1 MIVHAPR
8 DEASTA
14 AADEIGAQ
22 LASFL
27 TSLAGLPA
35 RKSKEKP
42 MRFVSFRSATS
53 VLATTALLLVAT
65 APSRAQTRAETLR
78 YVTGASVNTLEPN
91 IPGSTRESFALSMS
105 TYDRLVAFGRKQLN
119 GKWVFDL
126 DTITGELAESY
137 DVSPDGLKI
146 TFRLRK
152 DAKFQDGSPVT
163 AEDVK
168 WSLDRCVTA
177 PILGKAQLLTGSLTS
192 ADQFKVIDPL
202 TVEVTLP
209 KPDKL
214 ALPNLA
220 TVYPIIINS
229 KLAKEH
235 ATADDPWATAWLKE
249 HTAGS
254 GAYVV
259 ESFKPG
265 EQAILKRDENWNRGS
280 ANKPAFFKR
289 VIVQSVP
296 EAATRANLVERGDAD
311 LVVDLQASDVQS
323 LEAKGKLK
331 VISTPQYNAIT
342 FVSMNN
348 QMPPFDNVNVRRA
361 IAYALPYDDMFKAAL
376 FGRGAPLFGASWP
389 DGKPLNGIYP
399 FRQPVKLD
407 LDRARE
413 YLKAAGLPEGFSTT
427 FSFNVG
433 QAATAEPM
441 AALVKE
447 SLGKIGIKVDIQK
460 LPDAQMSTLINEK
473 KVPFFTEGI
482 TAWLPSTDYF
492 YRNFYTGNQRWNYS
506 SINNSDLEAIAQ
518 AARFEPDKAKYEEDG
533 RKLNA
538 IHFSEMPQIPLWQP
552 SQDAVMASSIEGFT
566 YQFHRLVDYRDLSRK

>member
-1 MIVHAPR
+1 
-8 DEASTA
+8 
-14 AADEIGAQ
+14 
-22 LASFL
+22 
-27 TSLAGLPA
+27 
-35 RKSKEKP
+35 
-42 MRFVSFRSATS
+42 MRFVSFRSATTI
-53 VLATTALLLVAT
+53 LATTALLLIAT
-65 APSRAQTRAETLR
+65 APSHAQSRAETLR
-78 YVTGASVNTLEPN
+78 YVTGASVNTLDPN
-91 IPGSTRESFALSMS
+91 IPGATRESFGLSMS
-105 TYDRLVAFGRKQLN
+105 TYDRLVSFGRKQLN

-126 DTITGELAESY
+126 DTINGELAESY

-163 AEDVK
+163 ADDVK

-202 TVEVTLP
+202 TIEVTLP

-220 TVYPIIINS
+220 TVYPMIINS

-235 ATADDPWATAWLKE
+235 ATADDPWAMAWLKE

-254 GAYVV
+254 GAYIV
-259 ESFKPG
+259 ETFKPG
-265 EQAILKRDENWNRGS
+265 EQVTLKRNEAWNRGS
-280 ANKPAFFKR
+280 PGRPASFKR

-296 EAATRANLVERGDAD
+296 EPATRANLVERGDAD
-311 LVVDLQASDVQS
+311 IVLDLQASDVQS

-331 VISTPQYNAIT
+331 VVSTPQYNAIT

-348 QMPPFDNVNVRRA
+348 QIPPFDNVNVRRA
-361 IAYALPYDDMFKAAL
+361 IAFALPYEDMFKAAL
-376 FGRGAPLFGASWP
+376 FGRGAPLYGASWP
-389 DGKPLNGIYP
+389 DGKPLNGTYP
-399 FRQPVKLD
+399 FQQPVKLD
-407 LDRARE
+407 LDKAKE
-413 YLKAAGLPEGFSTT
+413 YLKAAGLPDGFSTT

-433 QAATAEPM
+433 WASQAEPM

-482 TAWLPSTDYF
+482 IAWLPSTDYF

-506 SINNSDLEAIAQ
+506 SINNAELSAIAQ
-518 AARFEPDKAKYEEDG
+518 EARFEPDKAKYEEDG

-538 IHFSEMPQIPLWQP
+538 MHVDLMPQIMLWQP
-552 SQDAVMASSIEGFT
+552 NQDAVMAPSVEG
-566 YQFHRLVDYRDLSRK
+566 YIYEFHRQVDYRNLSRK